1 MIEKNKESQN
11 QSLNELQQELKS
23 LKALLLN
30 RPATSNTPV
39 SSLPLL
45 GRPSIPAWQL
55 GSSTPQTNSVNS
67 SSIPSAPSPVPPN
80 SSIANGKEKEV
91 EREESPSY
99 YYNKDS

>member
-30 RPATSNTPV
+30 RPATSSTPV

-55 GSSTPQTNSVNS
+55 GSTPHENSVNS

-80 SSIANGKEKEV
+80 TSIANGKGKEV
-91 EREESPSY
+91 EREERPPY
-99 YYNKDS
+99 YYNDS

>member
-30 RPATSNTPV
+30 RPASAPV
-39 SSLPLL
+39 SSLPIL

-55 GSSTPQTNSVNS
+55 GSSTPQENSMNS
-67 SSIPSAPSPVPPN
+67 LSIPSAPSPVLPN
-80 SSIANGKEKEV
+80 TNIANGKGKEV
-91 EREESPSY
+91 EKEENSL
-99 YYNKDS
+99 YYNES

>member
-30 RPATSNTPV
+30 RPATSSTPA

-55 GSSTPQTNSVNS
+55 GSSTPQENSVNS
-67 SSIPSAPSPVPPN
+67 SSIPSAPSPVPLN
-80 SSIANGKEKEV
+80 TSITNGKGKEA
-91 EREESPSY
+91 EREERSPHYWNES
-99 YYNKDS
+99 

>member
-30 RPATSNTPV
+30 RPATSSTPV

-55 GSSTPQTNSVNS
+55 GSSTPQENSVNS
-67 SSIPSAPSPVPPN
+67 SSIPSAPSPVPLN
-80 SSIANGKEKEV
+80 TNIANGKGKEV
-91 EREESPSY
+91 EREEKPPY
-99 YYNKDS
+99 YYNDS